1 VVNPE
6 ASPSSPREVGEAE
19 PVLTLPPGAMRRW
32 QDSGGPVVPTTLVQC
47 GWWLV
52 VRIYRE
58 LPIVGNALPIHPYD
72 IFQCNF
78 FKGLWK
84 TFSYV
89 TREPF

>member
-1 VVNPE
+1 M
-6 ASPSSPREVGEAE
+6 
-19 PVLTLPPGAMRRW
+19 VL
-32 QDSGGPVVPTTLVQC
+32 TTLVQC

-78 FKGLWK
+78 FKELWEAVFCVNK
-84 TFSYV
+84 EGFVDESLQV
-89 TREPF
+89 SRKRGFWR